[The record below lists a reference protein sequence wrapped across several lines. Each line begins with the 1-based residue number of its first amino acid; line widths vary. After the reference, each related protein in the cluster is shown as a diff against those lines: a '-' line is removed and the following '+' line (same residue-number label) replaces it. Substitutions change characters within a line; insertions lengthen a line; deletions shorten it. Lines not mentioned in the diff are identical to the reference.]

1 MTTRKSM
8 FLNTKSFLLRSN
20 NLCLSLITLV
30 ILMVKITQ
38 NDVVLGK
45 RIRKARN
52 LKDLTQEEL
61 AEKVK
66 VSTTHIG
73 LVETGKRRISL
84 KTLQKIA
91 SALKIK
97 AKDILPF

>member
-1 MTTRKSM
+1 M
-8 FLNTKSFLLRSN
+8 
-20 NLCLSLITLV
+20 I
-30 ILMVKITQ
+30 KITQ
-38 NDVVLGK
+38 NDIVLGK

-91 SALKIK
+91 SVLKIK
-97 AKDILPF
+97 AGDILPF

>member
-1 MTTRKSM
+1 
-8 FLNTKSFLLRSN
+8 
-20 NLCLSLITLV
+20 
-30 ILMVKITQ
+30 MVKITQ